1 MTKHDPFWGSSKED
15 IQLLHK
21 SLGFHNRMS
30 KGTLYTLRRL
40 TLGGIEEIFMKPLEA
55 AMENPHR
62 LELRRETWTL
72 DQIREIQTVHHGAD
86 PTVPDWPIV
95 VCRIRGRDFL
105 VDGNNRI
112 NLWKRER
119 REDCPVL
126 LVIVAG

>member
-1 MTKHDPFWGSSKED
+1 
-15 IQLLHK
+15 
-21 SLGFHNRMS
+21 MS